1 MMKATRDNTHKK
13 NIIENIFNKVGLPKS
28 YTAKIIN
35 DIIFILISNIIIK
48 KKFKIKNFGTFL
60 LIKKSKRIGRNPKNK
75 LEYEIS
81 KRNILSFKVSENFK
95 KRLNK

>member
-35 DIIFILISNIIIK
+35 DIIFILISSIIIK
-48 KKFKIKNFGTFL
+48 KS
-60 LIKKSKRIGRNPKNK
+60 SKLRI
-75 LEYEIS
+75 LEHSY
-81 KRNILSFKVSENFK
+81 
-95 KRLNK
+95 